1 MHIKNFGEV
10 FRMKIID
17 RRDFLKKLTA
27 TTLGASLLSTTN
39 PFPVSANDLARMPIP
54 KRPLGKTGFDVT
66 IISLGGQS
74 TIEQPGKLKESVE
87 IINHALDLGIN
98 YIDTSEA
105 YGRGISETYIG
116 EVMKHRR
123 DEVFLTTKTFNR
135 NRENLIED
143 NFANSCKRLQTDYLD
158 LYLMHYINDLETLDT
173 ILDRDTGAIL
183 ALEELRDRG
192 RIGHI
197 GISSHS
203 TAVLTEALNRYDLDC
218 VFLTINAAGLSMNQT
233 PKETRDF
240 IQAASEKGVGVIA
253 MKLTGR
259 NNLFSTG
266 ITMDQAIR
274 YSLSAGRNGRNL
286 PVATGVI
293 GITNPAQLDENVLL
307 AKQYQAYSTRQMV
320 ELEEFASA

>member
-1 MHIKNFGEV
+1 MTN
-10 FRMKIID
+10 ID

-27 TTLGASLLSTTN
+27 TTLGATLLKTTN
-39 PFPVSANDLARMPIP
+39 PFSVSANDLARMPIP

-66 IISLGGQS
+66 IVSLGGQS
-74 TIEQPGKLKESVE
+74 TLEQPGKQNEAID

-105 YGRGISETYIG
+105 YGDGISETYIG

-135 NRENLIED
+135 NRENLIEE
-143 NFANSCKRLQTDYLD
+143 NFANSCKRLQTDYFN

-183 ALEELRDRG
+183 ALEELKDRG
-192 RIGHI
+192 KIGNI

-203 TAVLTEALNRYDLDC
+203 TTVLTEALERYDLDC
-218 VFLTINAAGLSMNQT
+218 VFLTINAAGMAMNQS
-233 PKETRDF
+233 PKKTRDF

-259 NNLFSTG
+259 NNLFTTG
-266 ITMDQAIR
+266 ITMDQAVH
-274 YSLSAGRNGRNL
+274 YSLSAGRNGSNL
-286 PVATGVI
+286 PVSTGVI
-293 GITNPAQLDENVLL
+293 GITNRAQLDENVLL
-307 AKQYQAYSTRQMV
+307 AKQYQPYSTRQME